1 MIHRSASAKTTTA
14 PRNFIKETFAPMFHL
29 VGILQGWSGVRSLSS
44 VTVGN
49 KNIRRTSILEFW
61 SLPIECVRSWDQKP
75 YLHNETKGGICIKT
89 EFNPQK
95 NSSLLQDGRRFSV
108 YSSKMAA
115 VTSCEH
121 TKELTQPRLRRQQE
135 RHKFAYLLVKN
146 IVLHALHVQVSFL
159 TFRRRSRSF
168 YDVK

>member
-1 MIHRSASAKTTTA
+1 
-14 PRNFIKETFAPMFHL
+14 MFHL
-29 VGILQGWSGVRSLSS
+29 VGILQVWPGVWSLNS

-49 KNIRRTSILEFW
+49 KNIRRTTILEFW
-61 SLPIECVRSWDQKP
+61 PLPIECVRSCDQKP

-121 TKELTQPRLRRQQE
+121 TSELTQPRLRRQQE
-135 RHKFAYLLVKN
+135 RHKFAYLIVKN
-146 IVLHALHVQVSFL
+146 NSFARFARAGFIFDISQ
-159 TFRRRSRSF
+159 TFSFFLRREMTCF
-168 YDVK
+168 AVV